1 MNNDKKMQLFLE
13 HYGGELFT
21 DYNSQDDA
29 SYEIY
34 RETTSDGYEVF
45 IAKHTDEKT
54 LYVSE
59 HIHYYTHDLEELCVE
74 WLIEG
79 EAVYL
84 DEDLFEDLYMEDRLA
99 DEYDKLELDND
110 EDED

>member
-1 MNNDKKMQLFLE
+1 MDNNKKMQLFLD
-13 HYGGELFT
+13 HHGAELFT
-21 DYNSQDDA
+21 DYSSQDDA

-34 RETTSDGYEVF
+34 REQTVDGHEVF
-45 IAKHTDEKT
+45 IAKHTDENT

-59 HIHYYTHDLEELCVE
+59 HIYYYTHDLEELCVE

-99 DEYDKLELDND
+99 DEYDKLELDD
-110 EDED
+110 